1 MCGELYR
8 YSLCLDVAIDGLF
21 RQRMRPSVFLQD
33 NCHGISV
40 VRAGDRRSNSSCIGP
55 WTHAK
60 SVASGV
66 SRFLWSCR
74 CSDWGFG
81 SLWRMPLK
89 PLCYG
94 SLPRRKLQIHC
105 V

>member
-40 VRAGDRRSNSSCIGP
+40 VRAGDRRSNSSYIGP

-60 SVASGV
+60 SVASGAL
-66 SRFLWSCR
+66 RFLCGCR
-74 CSDWGFG
+74 CSDWEFG

-94 SLPRRKLQIHC
+94 SLPRRKL
-105 V
+105 